1 MARGQKRIG
10 FVDNNLDNFHSNTYL
25 KLLRNDLK
33 KEGFVVG
40 GGSGLAKRQSQLWA
54 KENKV
59 AYFQT
64 AAELNACVD
73 YFMILAPSDPEKH
86 LELCRSVFPFGKPTY
101 VDKTFAPDV
110 KTARQIFASAD
121 RHKVPMQTTSALRY
135 SGVQDYVAEVGRK
148 NVRHMVTWG
157 GGRSFDEY
165 AIHPLEM
172 AISCMG
178 PGVRRVMRRGVGKQ
192 SQLLLDFSGGRT
204 AVVNVYTN
212 ARTPYA
218 ASVTTTE
225 GTKHIQVDSSQIF
238 LNTARA
244 VLEMFKKRRPNI
256 DRKESLVIRRI
267 QDVAGQKRAEKGF
280 VKI

>member
-1 MARGQKRIG
+1 MARGQNRIG
-10 FVDNNLDNFHSNTYL
+10 FVDKNLDNFHSNTYL
-25 KLLRNDLK
+25 KLLRNELK
-33 KEGFVVG
+33 KEGFVIG
-40 GGSGLAKRQSQLWA
+40 GGSGLVTRKSQLWA
-54 KENKV
+54 KENEV

-64 AAELNACVD
+64 VEELNACVD
-73 YFMILAPSDPEKH
+73 YFMILAPSNPEKH
-86 LELCRSVFPFGKPTY
+86 LHLCKSVFPFGKPTY
-101 VDKTFAPDV
+101 VDKTFAPDLR
-110 KTARQIFASAD
+110 TAKGIFALAD

-192 SQLLLDFSGGRT
+192 SQLLLDFTGGRT

-225 GTKHIQVDSSQIF
+225 GTKYIQVDASQIF

-280 VKI
+280 VQI